1 MQIFLFPWDL
11 GSEEG
16 LEKHI
21 RYGRTENKGNFTEV
35 LRISELKNRSIGFD
49 SFENGFALKREVCVC
64 ACGCMHIRTEIK
76 GGAKGLICQGEKVS
90 KA

>member
-1 MQIFLFPWDL
+1 MFPWHL

-35 LRISELKNRSIGFD
+35 LRISELKDRFIGFD
-49 SFENGFALKREVCVC
+49 SFANGFALKQEVCVC
-64 ACGCMHIRTEIK
+64 TCGSEIK
-76 GGAKGLICQGEKVS
+76 GGAKGVICQGEKVN